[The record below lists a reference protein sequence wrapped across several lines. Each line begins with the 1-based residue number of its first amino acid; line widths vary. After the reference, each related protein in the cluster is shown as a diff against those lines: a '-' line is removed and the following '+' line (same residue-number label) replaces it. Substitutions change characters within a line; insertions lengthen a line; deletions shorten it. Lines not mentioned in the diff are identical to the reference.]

1 MASKCSLFCVTAL
14 LASSLGLSAVDLSSE
29 LASGSIWRK
38 DRQNVCSTDFVG
50 LRYMPIDDYTI
61 RLCPRLTVGE
71 ADNNAQKKKASLKA
85 KSDLTIGKLEFGETI
100 VRWNRDSNDTMNM
113 LGLVY
118 NRGDD
123 GEITKAEFAKLIK
136 KSIKELDAMTSKVGY
151 VRESKGKGDEDH
163 VGLPGLRH
171 WYWEWADG
179 VLLLEASATEME
191 NGEIR
196 PEFIRLKMG
205 PTPEAIATGGADNFS
220 SGKWM
225 QQNVKKEGGKVY
237 IAGIPMVDQGQKG
250 YCAVATVARVFAYY
264 GADAV
269 DQHAL
274 AQLCDTLTE
283 GGTYVHLIEKA
294 LNDMGKQ
301 FHFLPQILCYSY
313 NCKGGIP
320 SNQLKDFVESYVN
333 NGAPVI
339 WTIDG
344 HMRMIIGYNKS
355 TNEIYYSDS
364 WGQGHEMKPMSL
376 NKAAKMT
383 ICLHVI
389 VPTR

>member
-38 DRQNVCSTDFVG
+38 NRQNVCSTDFVG

-61 RLCPRLTVGE
+61 RLCPRLTVGG
-71 ADNNAQKKKASLKA
+71 AGNNAQKKKASLKA

-100 VRWNRDSNDTMNM
+100 VRWDRDSNDTMNM

-163 VGLPGLRH
+163 VGVSGLSH
-171 WYWEWADG
+171 WFWEWEDG
-179 VLLLEASATEME
+179 VLLLEASATDLG
-191 NGEIR
+191 NGQIR

-205 PTPEAIATGGADNFS
+205 PTPESIATGGAENFS
-220 SGKWM
+220 NAAWLLK
-225 QQNVKKEGGKVY
+225 NVKKEGGKVY
-237 IAGIPMVDQGQKG
+237 IAGVPMVDQGQKG
-250 YCAVATVARVFAYY
+250 YCVVATIARIFAYY

-274 AQLCDTLTE
+274 AQLCDTDPE
-283 GGTYVHLIEKA
+283 CGTYQNA
-294 LNDMGKQ
+294 LVSYLSETGRRFGFTSMSLSIAQSDFMNLVKYYINSGV
-301 FHFLPQILCYSY
+301 PLCWS
-313 NCKGGIP
+313 IP
-320 SNQLKDFVESYVN
+320 N
-333 NGAPVI
+333 
-339 WTIDG
+339 
-344 HMRMIIGYNKS
+344 HMRMIIGYNTS
-355 TNEIYYSDS
+355 THEIYYTDS
-364 WGQGHEMKPMSL
+364 WGQGHEMKPMSIK
-376 NKAAKMT
+376 KAAELT
-383 ICLHVI
+383 DGLYVAI
-389 VPTR
+389 PNR

>member
-1 MASKCSLFCVTAL
+1 MATKHSLICAVTL
-14 LASSLGLSAVDLSSE
+14 LASALSLSAVDLASE

-38 DRQNVCSTDFVG
+38 DRQSVCSSDFVG

-61 RLCPRLTVGE
+61 RLGPRLTVAG
-71 ADNNAQKKKASLKA
+71 ADTSAEKRKASLKA
-85 KSDLTIGKLEFGETI
+85 DSDLKIGSLELGETI
-100 VRWNRDSNDTMNM
+100 VRWDRDSNDTLNM

-123 GEITKAEFAKLIK
+123 GEISKGQYEKLIRQ
-136 KSIKELDAMTSKVGY
+136 SIKELDNVAALAGY
-151 VRESKGKGDEDH
+151 ARESKGKGDEDH
-163 VGLPGLRH
+163 VGLPGLRN
-171 WYWEWADG
+171 WYWEWEDG
-179 VLLLEASATEME
+179 VLLLEASPPDKG
-191 NGEIR
+191 NGQIR

-225 QQNVKKEGGKVY
+225 QKNVKKDGGKVY

-274 AQLCDTLTE
+274 AQLCDTMTE

-294 LNDMGKQ
+294 LKDMGDQ
-301 FHFLPQILCYSY
+301 FHFLPQILCYS
-313 NCKGGIP
+313 NSCEGGIP
-320 SNQLKDFVESYVN
+320 SKQLKDFVELYVN